1 MIDLFR
7 IIFLFFLIIFFA
19 CEKAI
24 EIDVNSEGSQLVVE
38 GYIQQG
44 YPSYVFLTKSENYFN
59 PIDSNTLNNIFVDD
73 AQVFV
78 EREDGVI
85 HQLTHVDQQLLD
97 SLGLS
102 DTIELPFNALYID
115 LSYQENEFSQIGYK
129 YKLIIEWDGK
139 TISARTS
146 IPPQYPI
153 DSVWVKRKDSLESDY
168 KCYIWARINDP
179 DTLGN
184 SAVIHFKRDVGWKP
198 MDPLFIPCA
207 IPARTD
213 NLVNGENFEAIF
225 ARSGRFSD
233 EDGVLLP
240 FYGDRVI
247 DGKFVRKDIVLLR
260 LSHIDQRTY
269 KFWRSIERM
278 QDASGNPFSEP
289 MNISS
294 NIDGA
299 LGIWGG
305 YGVSYYYIPIVPDTI
320 IHETYNNVGLLE
332 IF

>member
-1 MIDLFR
+1 MNLFR
-7 IIFLFFLIIFFA
+7 VIFFFFLTISVS

-24 EIDVNSEGSQLVVE
+24 EIDLSSAGSQLVVE

-44 YPSYVFLTKSENYFN
+44 YPSYVFLTKSESYFN
-59 PIDSNTLNNIFVDD
+59 PIDSNTLNNISVDN
-73 AQVFV
+73 AHIFV
-78 EREDGVI
+78 EREDGVM
-85 HQLTHVDQQLLD
+85 HQLTHIDMQLLD

-102 DTIELPFNALYID
+102 DTLALPFKALYVD
-115 LSYQENEFSQIGYK
+115 LSYQENDFSQIGYK
-129 YKLIIEWDGK
+129 YKLIIEWNNE
-139 TISARTS
+139 TISATTS

-184 SAVIHFKRDVGWKP
+184 SAIIHYKRDVGWKP
-198 MDPLFIPCA
+198 MDPLFIACA
-207 IPARTD
+207 ISARTD
-213 NLVNGENFEAIF
+213 NVVNGEKFEAFF

-247 DGKFVRKDIVLLR
+247 DGEFVRKDIVLLR
-260 LSHIDQRTY
+260 LSHVDQRTY
-269 KFWRSIERM
+269 KFWRSTERM

-289 MNISS
+289 MNLYS

-320 IHETYNNVGLLE
+320 IYETYNSVDLFN

>member
-1 MIDLFR
+1 MNRFR
-7 IIFLFFLIIFFA
+7 VILIFFLTISCS

-24 EIDVNSEGSQLVVE
+24 EIDVNSKGSQLVVE

-44 YPSYVFLTKSENYFN
+44 YPSYVFLTKSEGYFN
-59 PIDSNTLNNIFVDD
+59 PVDTSTLNNISVDN
-73 AQVFV
+73 AQVSV

-85 HQLTHVDQQLLD
+85 HKLTHIDKQILD

-102 DTIELPFNALYID
+102 DTLALPFNALYVD
-115 LSYQENEFSQIGYK
+115 LSYQENEFSQVGYK
-129 YKLIIEWDGK
+129 YKLIIEWNNE
-139 TISARTS
+139 TISSITS

-184 SAVIHFKRDVGWKP
+184 SAIIHFKRDLGWKP

-207 IPARTD
+207 IPVRTD
-213 NLVNGENFEAIF
+213 DLVNGEKFEAIF

-240 FYGDRVI
+240 FYGDRVV
-247 DGKFVRKDIVLLR
+247 DGEFVRKDIVILR
-260 LSHIDQRTY
+260 ISHIDKRTY
-269 KFWRSIERM
+269 KFWRSAERTK
-278 QDASGNPFSEP
+278 DASGNPFSEP
-289 MNISS
+289 MNLVS
-294 NIDGA
+294 NIDGG

-305 YGVSYYYIPIVPDTI
+305 YGVSYYHIPIVPDTI
-320 IHETYNNVGLLE
+320 IYNTYNDVDVFE

>member
-1 MIDLFR
+1 MTF
-7 IIFLFFLIIFFA
+7 FSFLIIFFS

-24 EIDVNSEGSQLVVE
+24 EIDLSAEGSQLVVE

-44 YPSYVFLTKSENYFN
+44 YPSYVFLTKSESYFN
-59 PIDSNTLNNIFVDD
+59 PVDSNTVNNISVDN
-73 AQVFV
+73 ARVSV

-85 HQLTHVDQQLLD
+85 HQLTHIDKQLLD

-102 DTIELPFNALYID
+102 DTLALLFNALYVD
-115 LSYQENEFSQIGYK
+115 LSYQENAFSKIGYK
-129 YKLIIEWDGK
+129 YKLIIEWNNEI
-139 TISARTS
+139 ISATTS

-153 DSVWVKRKDSLESDY
+153 DSIWVEKKDSLESDY

-184 SAVIHFKRDVGWKP
+184 SAIIHFKRDVGWRP
-198 MDPLFIPCA
+198 IDPLFIPCA

-213 NLVNGENFEAIF
+213 ILVNGENFEAVF

-233 EDGVLLP
+233 EDGVLAP
-240 FYGDRVI
+240 FYADRVI

-260 LSHIDQRTY
+260 LSHVDQRTY
-269 KFWRSIERM
+269 KFWRSAEMM
-278 QDASGNPFSEP
+278 QDLSGNPFSEP
-289 MNISS
+289 MNLSS

-320 IHETYNNVGLLE
+320 IYETYNNVEPFE